1 MAGIIGFGSYVP
13 RYRLPRE
20 VIAKEWGQPSMG
32 GERAV
37 AGHDE
42 DSLTLAINAAFH
54 ALPDGAAAGIDAI
67 YFAST
72 TPPYRE
78 KQSAATVAAAL
89 DAGSAV
95 RTADVTDSLRAGT
108 SALRAAL
115 DAVQGGARR
124 ALVCAGDCRMAEPDT
139 HAEQSYGDA
148 GAAMLLGGEGEP
160 VIAEVV
166 GAYSQTEEFLGT
178 WRNDEQD
185 FLHSFPGAFETKF
198 GYAPFVI
205 GAVRGLLE
213 QTGTAP
219 TAIAKAVIAAP
230 NPRAAAGVA
239 KSLKLDLK
247 QQVQDTLWMLVGDT
261 GTAQPL
267 LLLAGALERC
277 APGELILVV
286 GYGDGADALLLRTT
300 DASTRY
306 KTGLSLFAQIERKR
320 LLPSYGKYARF
331 RKLIKQDA
339 KGDDLSTP
347 IVLFRDRRT
356 ISVAARRPL
365 PAVRHGAVPAPPRLH
380 RVRSSRR
387 SRGAQAGAARNAVHV
402 HQRLHPRFTR
412 RADHPRRRRAR
423 RRRACVRAAHRRRP
437 RAGRG
442 RHAGGADLPQV
453 PRGIGAGEL
462 FLEGTTGGLMARTR
476 WGATISERVSAYA
489 RVRVVRGRRAHAHRR

>member
-42 DSLTLAINAAFH
+42 DSLTLAINAAFN
-54 ALPDGAAAGIDAI
+54 ALPDGTGAGIDAI

-89 DAGSAV
+89 DAGNAV

-115 DAVQGGARR
+115 DAVQAGAQR

-139 HAEQSYGDA
+139 LAEQNYGDA
-148 GAAMLLGGEGEP
+148 GAAIVLGGDAEP
-160 VIAEVV
+160 IIAEVI

-185 FLHSFPGAFETKF
+185 FLHAFPGAFETKF
-198 GYAPFVI
+198 GYAPFI
-205 GAVRGLLE
+205 IAAVRGLLE

-219 TAIAKAVIAAP
+219 TAIARAVIAAP
-230 NPRAAAGVA
+230 NPRALAGVA

-267 LLLAGALERC
+267 VLLAGALERA
-277 APGELILVV
+277 APGELILLVS
-286 GYGDGADALLLRTT
+286 YGDGADALLLRTT
-300 DASTRY
+300 DAITRY
-306 KTGLSLFAQIERKR
+306 KTGLSLFTQIERKR
-320 LLPSYGKYARF
+320 LLSSYGKYARF

-356 ISVAARRPL
+356 ILSLHGGRCPKCDTVQFPRHRVCIECGHRDGLVEHKLARRGTLFTFTNDYIHDSPDA
-365 PAVRHGAVPAPPRLH
+365 PTTHGVVELDGGGRVYVQLTDVEPEQVEVDMPVELTFRKYHEGSGLANYFWKARPAP
-380 RVRSSRR
+380 
-387 SRGAQAGAARNAVHV
+387 
-402 HQRLHPRFTR
+402 
-412 RADHPRRRRAR
+412 
-423 RRRACVRAAHRRRP
+423 
-437 RAGRG
+437 
-442 RHAGGADLPQV
+442 
-453 PRGIGAGEL
+453 
-462 FLEGTTGGLMARTR
+462 
-476 WGATISERVSAYA
+476 
-489 RVRVVRGRRAHAHRR
+489 